1 MGANM
6 NEINGIRRVRMEII
20 FSQALEED
28 FQQEFAER
36 KVGLHFT
43 KIPSVMGA
51 GYGNPRLGDS
61 VWPQLNTMYII
72 YCDRDEAAELKSI
85 VKKLREKYPTECV
98 GCFISEAEEF

>member
-72 YCDRDEAAELKSI
+72 YCGRDEAAELQAI
-85 VKKLREKYPTECV
+85 IKKLREKYTTECV